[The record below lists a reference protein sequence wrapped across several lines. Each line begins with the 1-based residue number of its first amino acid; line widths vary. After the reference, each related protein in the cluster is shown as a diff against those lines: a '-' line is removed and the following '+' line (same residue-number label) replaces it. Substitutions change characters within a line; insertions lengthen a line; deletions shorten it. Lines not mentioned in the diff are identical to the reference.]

1 MIAMNK
7 FEFMDVELDGRVEK
21 HRLRRLR
28 DADPQSGPVVEMDGK
43 ERVVFCSNDY
53 LGLSRHPLLRERA
66 VAYVH
71 RFGPGATASRLISGN
86 LPCFGQVERKL
97 AELKGTES
105 TLVMNSGW
113 QANISLLPALTDRKS
128 LILSDRLNHNSL
140 IMGCLLSR
148 CRVIRFRH
156 NDMGHLEKL
165 LEDNKAAGFS
175 RIVIAT
181 ESVFS
186 MDGDVSDIDRLVTLS
201 RDFGAILMVDEA
213 HATGVLGPRGMGLTC
228 GKGVDITMG
237 TFGKGLGSFGAYIA
251 CSERVR
257 EYMINCC
264 SGFVFSTGLPP
275 AVLGAV
281 DAALDLVPEMDDVR
295 EVLHDRAERLRQGLQ
310 AMGWSTGPST
320 TQIVPVLVGSDRDAM
335 ELSAFLE
342 DRGII
347 ASAIRPPTVP
357 EGESR
362 IRISMSA
369 LHTEDHLNQLI
380 GAFKAWG
387 RR

>member
-1 MIAMNK
+1 MNK
-7 FEFMDVELDGRVEK
+7 FEFMDIELDDRVEK
-21 HRLRRLR
+21 SRLRRLR
-28 DADPQSGPVVEMDGK
+28 NADPQSGPVVEMDGK
-43 ERVVFCSNDY
+43 RRIVFCSNDY
-53 LGLSRHPLLRERA
+53 LGLSQHPLLKERA
-66 VAYVH
+66 AEYAK
-71 RFGPGATASRLISGN
+71 RFGAGSTASRLICGN
-86 LPCFGQVERKL
+86 LPCFGEVEKKL

-105 TLVMNSGW
+105 ALVMNSGW

-140 IMGCLLSR
+140 IMGCLLAR

-156 NDMGHLEKL
+156 NDTDHLEKL
-165 LEDNKAAGFS
+165 LEENKDAGFS

-186 MDGDVSDIDRLVTLS
+186 MDGDTGNIDRLVALA
-201 RDFGAILMVDEA
+201 RDFGTILLVDEA

-228 GKGVDITMG
+228 GKGVDVVMG
-237 TFGKGLGSFGAYIA
+237 TFGKALGSFGAYIA
-251 CSERVR
+251 CSERIR

-281 DAALDLVPEMDDVR
+281 DAALDLVPGMDDAR
-295 EVLHDRAERLRQGLQ
+295 AALHARADRLRTNLQ
-310 AMGWSTGPST
+310 DMGWSTGPST
-320 TQIVPVLVGSDRDAM
+320 TQIVPALVGSDRDAL
-335 ELSAFLE
+335 ELSGFLE
-342 DRGII
+342 DRGIL

-369 LHTEDHLNQLI
+369 LHTDDHLNQLI
-380 GAFKAWG
+380 EAFRAWG

>member
-1 MIAMNK
+1 MNK
-7 FEFMDVELDGRVEK
+7 FDFIDIELASRVEK
-21 HRLRRLR
+21 SRLRRLR
-28 DADPQSGPVVEMDGK
+28 NADPQSGPVVEMDGK
-43 ERVVFCSNDY
+43 RRIVFCSNDY
-53 LGLSRHPLLRERA
+53 LGLSQHPLLKERA
-66 VAYVH
+66 VEYAR
-71 RFGPGATASRLISGN
+71 RFGAGSTASRLICGN
-86 LPCFGQVERKL
+86 LPCFEQVEKKL
-97 AELKGTES
+97 ADLKGTAS
-105 TLVMNSGW
+105 ALVMNSGW

-156 NDMGHLEKL
+156 NDMDHLEKL
-165 LEDNKAAGFS
+165 LEENKTADYS

-186 MDGDVSDIDRLVTLS
+186 MDGDTSDIDRLVALA
-201 RDFGAILMVDEA
+201 RDFEAILLVDEA

-228 GKGVDITMG
+228 GKGVDVVMG
-237 TFGKGLGSFGAYIA
+237 TFGKALGSFGAYIA
-251 CSERVR
+251 CSERIR
-257 EYMINCC
+257 EYMVNCC

-281 DAALDLVPEMDDVR
+281 DAALDLVPEMDNAR
-295 EVLHDRAERLRQGLQ
+295 TALHAGADRLRSSLQ
-310 AMGWSTGPST
+310 KMGWSTGPST
-320 TQIVPVLVGSDRDAM
+320 TQVVPVLVGSDRDAL
-335 ELSAFLE
+335 ELSGFLE
-342 DRGII
+342 DRGIL

-362 IRISMSA
+362 IRISVSA
-369 LHTEDHLNQLI
+369 LHTDDHLNQLI
-380 GAFKAWG
+380 DAFEAWE

>member
-1 MIAMNK
+1 MNK
-7 FEFMDVELDGRVEK
+7 FEFMDIELDSRVEK
-21 HRLRRLR
+21 QRLRRLR
-28 DADPQSGPVVEMDGK
+28 DADPQPGPVVEMDG
-43 ERVVFCSNDY
+43 ERRLVFCSNDY
-53 LGLSRHPLLRERA
+53 LGLSQHPLLRERA
-66 VAYVH
+66 AEYAG
-71 RFGPGATASRLISGN
+71 RFGAGSTASRLICGN
-86 LPCFGQVERKL
+86 LPAFGGVEKKL

-105 TLVMNSGW
+105 ALVMNSGW

-148 CRVIRFRH
+148 CRVVRFRH

-165 LEDNKAAGFS
+165 LEENKDAGFS

-186 MDGDVSDIDRLVTLS
+186 MDGDASDIDRLVALS
-201 RDFGAILMVDEA
+201 RDFDAILLVDEA
-213 HATGVLGPRGMGLTC
+213 HATGVLGPQGMGLTC
-228 GKGVDITMG
+228 GKGVDVVMG
-237 TFGKGLGSFGAYIA
+237 TFGKALGSFGAYIA
-251 CSERVR
+251 CSERIR
-257 EYMINCC
+257 QYMINCC

-295 EVLHDRAERLRQGLQ
+295 AALHARAGRLREGLRGL
-310 AMGWSTGPST
+310 GWSTGPST
-320 TQIVPVLVGSDRDAM
+320 TQIVPVLVGSDGDAL
-335 ELSAFLE
+335 ELSGFLE
-342 DRGII
+342 GCGIL

-362 IRISMSA
+362 IRVSMSA
-369 LHTEDHLNQLI
+369 LHTDEHLNQLI
-380 GAFKAWG
+380 GAFRAWG
-387 RR
+387 ER